1 MDGCLRYATEEDMD
15 LLYRFVNDGEV
26 RKQAFSSRP
35 IRYEEHR
42 AWYGRLLGRTDA
54 RQYIYMYDKE
64 AIGQIRVEIKGDAGE
79 IDYSIS
85 RAWRGNGHGRKM
97 LLLLKEQVKT
107 DFPEVKRLYGRVK
120 TENLASQ
127 SAFQSAG
134 FEEVFRR
141 YEYSM

>member
-1 MDGCLRYATEEDMD
+1 
-15 LLYRFVNDGEV
+15 
-26 RKQAFSSRP
+26 
-35 IRYEEHR
+35 
-42 AWYGRLLGRTDA
+42 
-54 RQYIYMYDKE
+54 MYDKK

-134 FEEVFRR
+134 FKEVFRR